1 MRISDW
7 SSDVCSS
14 DLDLTDEL
22 LNLVLFGLIGVEVIA
37 LSVSMQTLLPGFL
50 CIPIVL
56 LARFV
61 SVGAPIALIRRFRP
75 FTPHTVRVLTWGGLR
90 GAVSVALSLPA
101 FPGREIV
108 LASTYIVV
116 VFSIQIQGL
125 TRSEE
130 HTSELQS

>member
-1 MRISDW
+1 MEKQP
-7 SSDVCSS
+7 
-14 DLDLTDEL
+14 LDPLFTFWYLTDGL
-22 LNLVLFGLIGVEVIA
+22 LNLLLFGLIGVEVIA

-101 FPGREIV
+101 LDRK
-108 LASTYIVV
+108 STRLN
-116 VFSIQIQGL
+116 S
-125 TRSEE
+125 S
-130 HTSELQS
+130 H

>member
-1 MRISDW
+1 MEEQTRDHLFTFW
-7 SSDVCSS
+7 
-14 DLDLTDEL
+14 DLTDEL

-75 FTPHTVRVLTWGGLR
+75 FTPH
-90 GAVSVALSLPA
+90 
-101 FPGREIV
+101 
-108 LASTYIVV
+108 
-116 VFSIQIQGL
+116 
-125 TRSEE
+125 RSEE
-130 HTSELQS
+130 HTSELQSLMRNSYAVFCWKKK

>member
-1 MRISDW
+1 
-7 SSDVCSS
+7 
-14 DLDLTDEL
+14 
-22 LNLVLFGLIGVEVIA
+22 
-37 LSVSMQTLLPGFL
+37 MQTLLPGFL

-108 LASTYIVV
+108 LASNYIVG
-116 VFSIQIQGL
+116 VFSILVQGL
-125 TRSEE
+125 TIGPLIRLRNSRASAAAADRKSKRRNSRE
-130 HTSELQS
+130 

>member
-1 MRISDW
+1 MEEQTRDHLFTFW
-7 SSDVCSS
+7 
-14 DLDLTDEL
+14 DLTDEL

-108 LASTYIVV
+108 LASPYIVV
-116 VFSIQIQGL
+116 VFIILVQGL
-125 TRSEE
+125 TRSDEG
-130 HTSELQS
+130 LVG